1 MDSEIIQTIVAE
13 ISMAYLAANKTI
25 SETNMNAVAQSL
37 QDALKFSSPSE
48 VHEAFR
54 RAKMVCDIPTQR
66 TLAEAL
72 ANARAESTPI
82 ASSAPAIDYRNP
94 LETWLPT
101 ENIRRRINLVQA
113 MKNYCAA
120 VSDALYM
127 EYCKAHAH
135 YKDENGKWRFVN
147 PDKADT
153 FDTRIKDTLRNLY
166 RMYWRK
172 CACAAGYPAEAPY
185 NLGLVPPTVPEF
197 KAMLYYENQQQR
209 A

>member
-94 LETWLPT
+94 LEPWLPSET
-101 ENIRRRINLVQA
+101 IKKRINLCTA
-113 MKNYCAA
+113 MRNYCAA
-120 VSDALYM
+120 VGDQMYLEYIRIHQTVRGDGGHIRWTHPEKVAEFDAPVKDSLRRLY
-127 EYCKAHAH
+127 K
-135 YKDENGKWRFVN
+135 K
-147 PDKADT
+147 
-153 FDTRIKDTLRNLY
+153 
-166 RMYWRK
+166 YWRK
-172 CACAAGYPAEAPY
+172 CACAAGYPERELM
-185 NLGLVPPTVPEF
+185 NLGLSAPTVPEF
-197 KAMLYYENQQQR
+197 KAMLHYEAQSHI
-209 A
+209 